1 MCVSRWPNF
10 PKQFAQTRRFSSGRA
25 RSFVLSPANNLV
37 FFVRAISKTD
47 LRLALFC
54 LDAVSG
60 KESLLINPQDLKIKD
75 EEFLP
80 AQEKARRERLRES
93 GSGITT
99 FSIDRSGENLCFA
112 LNGELWY
119 FQVSSRKIS
128 NLEIPGAIID
138 PRFSPNGKY
147 IAGVVNGG
155 LYLYSVAENSGRTL
169 IASDNENVTYGL
181 VDFIAAEELN
191 RYRGFW
197 WSPESTSLVMERVDE
212 SEVTLVNLADPT
224 DPKSEVR
231 THRYPFA
238 GTKNPSCEFY
248 VIDLMGN
255 KNKLDIDSQEFEYV
269 TEVDFYTENLVHL
282 TLLTR
287 DQKNMVLK
295 EFNLSSNNSKD
306 LWARNHKSWV
316 EVTAGAPRLFEN
328 HLISL
333 EGKDNRQLFVD
344 GLAITDSSFDVR
356 SILALDKQGIFL
368 QISKSQST
376 SALIFVDWKGQI
388 TPVGPQDAFISGGR
402 KEHITLIVEANE
414 TSWARKVTVI
424 NNNHKFEIKD
434 EQDFPEFNPRIEFFE
449 AGKNKISTSVVFPTW
464 LKDEKKLPVIVAPYG
479 GPHFASCMKNAAT
492 YISEQWLADQGFIV
506 IVAENRGTPG
516 RGQNWEYEIF
526 ENWSEKILEDQITVL
541 DETDKKYPGLLD
553 LNNVGITGWSFGGY
567 FAALAVLDAPNR
579 FHAAIAGAPV
589 TDLRWYDTAYSERY
603 LGNPTI
609 DESKYE
615 QFSLINRAHKL
626 TRPLLLIHGLADDN
640 VLAMH
645 TLKFSAKLLAE
656 GKLHQF
662 IPLSGV
668 SHMTP
673 QEVITENLLR
683 MQLDFFKTNLVR

>member
-25 RSFVLSPANNLV
+25 RSFVLSPENNLV

-99 FSIDRSGENLCFA
+99 FSIDKSGENLCFA

-119 FQVSSRKIS
+119 FQVSSRKIL

-138 PRFSPNGKY
+138 PRFSPDGKY

-155 LYLYSVAENSGRTL
+155 LYLYSVTEKSGKTL
-169 IASDNENVTYGL
+169 IKSENENVTYGL

-197 WSPESTSLVMERVDE
+197 WSPESTSLVVERVDE
-212 SEVTLVNLADPT
+212 SEVALVNLADPT
-224 DPKSEVR
+224 DPKTEVR

-269 TEVDFYTENLVHL
+269 TEVDFYSENLVHL

-356 SILALDKQGIFL
+356 SILAVDKQGIFL

-388 TPVGPQDAFISGGR
+388 TPVGPQDAFISGGK
-402 KEHITLIVEANE
+402 KEHLTLIVEANE

-424 NNNHKFEIKD
+424 SNNHKFEIKD
-434 EQDFPEFNPRIEFFE
+434 EQDFPEFNPRIEYFE

-464 LKDEKKLPVIVAPYG
+464 LTDEKNLPVIVAPYG

-516 RGQNWEYEIF
+516 RGQNWEYEIY

-567 FAALAVLDAPNR
+567 FAALAVLDAPER

-603 LGNPTI
+603 LGNPI
-609 DESKYE
+609 HDESKYD

-645 TLKFSAKLLAE
+645 TLKFSAKLFAE
-656 GKLHQF
+656 GKMHQF

-683 MQLDFFKTNLVR
+683 MQLDFFKTNLIK